1 MGRAAPVPPLWDGTL
16 PAGSCSGWGLPC
28 RSGHPDRGALLPH
41 RFTLASWRRCRRP
54 VAVYFLWHCPSTRAD
69 WPLASTLPFGART
82 FLPLPRAAAAGVHPG
97 HSGRTGLSRRRRG
110 RHPTTLDGPSGPP
123 GATGAAVPR
132 RPPMRGGAELRRRA
146 AAQRALPARELRGA
160 GDRGARGPGPSP
172 RRTRHG
178 STPGG

>member
-69 WPLASTLPFGART
+69 WPLASTPALWSSDFP
-82 FLPLPRAAAAGVHPG
+82 PAAPCCG
-97 HSGRTGLSRRRRG
+97 SRRS
-110 RHPTTLDGPSGPP
+110 PGPLRQDWLIAVEAGTPP
-123 GATGAAVPR
+123 DDPEWTFRASGATGAAVPR

-146 AAQRALPARELRGA
+146 AAQRALPARELRRG